1 LACLDDLSHILD
13 DLPPMRYWRC
23 LPFTPSPL
31 HFAADF
37 RSITM
42 SRINTISLDTA
53 TDATRTV
60 LEGVKKKIGFL
71 PNLFATL
78 ATAPVALDT
87 YVQASAIL
95 GKTSL
100 SAQQKEAV
108 YLATSQVNGCDYCL
122 AAHTLFGGKSGLSAQ
137 DIVAARQGEL
147 NAYAALARQLT
158 ESRGH
163 LSDAQIAAARAAGI
177 DNVKIIEVIALV
189 AVQTLTNY
197 LNNTALTDI
206 DFPAID
212 A

>member
-1 LACLDDLSHILD
+1 
-13 DLPPMRYWRC
+13 
-23 LPFTPSPL
+23 
-31 HFAADF
+31 
-37 RSITM
+37 M

-122 AAHTLFGGKSGLSAQ
+122 AAHTLFAGKSGLSAQ

-177 DNVKIIEVIALV
+177 DDVKIIEVIALV

-197 LNNTALTDI
+197 LNNTALTEI